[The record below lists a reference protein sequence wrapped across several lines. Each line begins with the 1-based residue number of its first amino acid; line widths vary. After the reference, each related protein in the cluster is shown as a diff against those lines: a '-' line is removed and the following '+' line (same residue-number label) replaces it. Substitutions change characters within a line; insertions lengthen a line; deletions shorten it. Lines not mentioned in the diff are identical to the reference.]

1 MYLNLTSPFNS
12 NLAKLDGNSNFAN
25 LMKCKCALSILS
37 YFCEK
42 YVFQTVKF
50 WFFEKNCLDFAHC
63 TISKNSISVSW
74 ELRNNELKSVSDEGK
89 HLPAAQPFFRWSFY
103 LLTFLE
109 LGRSIY
115 SARSLVWK
123 ELFTYS
129 PFSNLKSS
137 TSYR

>member
-1 MYLNLTSPFNS
+1 MYLNLSRPFKS

-50 WFFEKNCLDFAHC
+50 WFFEKNCLYSGHC
-63 TISKNSISVSW
+63 TISKNSISGSW

-89 HLPAAQPFFRWSFY
+89 HLPAAQPFFR
-103 LLTFLE
+103 
-109 LGRSIY
+109 
-115 SARSLVWK
+115 
-123 ELFTYS
+123 
-129 PFSNLKSS
+129 
-137 TSYR
+137 

>member
-12 NLAKLDGNSNFAN
+12 NLAKLDGNSNFDN
-25 LMKCKCALSILS
+25 FDEMYILNFII
-37 YFCEK
+37 FCEK
-42 YVFQTVKF
+42 YIFQTVKF
-50 WFFEKNCLDFAHC
+50 WCFEKNCFDFAYC
-63 TISKNSISVSW
+63 TILKNSISVSW

-89 HLPAAQPFFRWSFY
+89 HLPAAQPFFSWSFY

-129 PFSNLKSS
+129 IWKVAQVTGNQI
-137 TSYR
+137 